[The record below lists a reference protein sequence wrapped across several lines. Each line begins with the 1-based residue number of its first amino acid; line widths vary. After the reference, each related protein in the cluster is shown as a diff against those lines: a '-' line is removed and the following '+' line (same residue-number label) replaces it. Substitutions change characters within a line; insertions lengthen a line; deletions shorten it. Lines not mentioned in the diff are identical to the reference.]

1 MPASGLL
8 HRMSDAPKILVI
20 GTADTKADELLYLK
34 SCIERTGGVALIMDV
49 GVLGDPPFTPEYSK
63 DDVANAAGIS
73 NADIIALGDEHKA
86 MMKQAEAATA
96 LATELVAAG
105 KADGMLAI
113 GGSMATDL
121 ALDVAEAL
129 PLGVPKVIVS
139 TIAFSPIIPAERIS
153 PDVTM
158 LLWAGGLY
166 GLNAICR
173 SVLSQAAGAAVGAVR
188 SRELPLSDKPLVG
201 MTSLGSSTLKYM
213 LHLKPEIEARGF
225 ELVVFHT
232 TGMGGRALES
242 LAAKGLLAAVMDFSL
257 IEVADEEFG
266 SPVSA
271 GSSRLEAAGEA
282 GIPQIVAPGGV
293 TLVDLQTS
301 KQVPEQFSDRE
312 IHVHNRLI
320 ACAALNPQERMQ
332 VAESVA
338 AKLMKARGPTTFIMP
353 LRGIDEWD
361 KPGGPFHDDDG
372 LAAFAA
378 TVREKLA
385 PPVELVELD
394 AHINDD
400 DFAAAV
406 LEVFDGWLA
415 DGTISKEVSACLRA

>member
-1 MPASGLL
+1 
-8 HRMSDAPKILVI
+8 MSDSARILVI

-34 SCIERTGGVALIMDV
+34 SCIEKVGGTALIMDV
-49 GVLGDPPFTPEYSK
+49 GVLGEPPFTPEYSK
-63 DDVANAAGIS
+63 HDVAKAAGIS

-96 LATELVAAG
+96 LAVELVAAG
-105 KADGMLAI
+105 KVDGMLAI

-121 ALDVAEAL
+121 SLDVAEAL

-166 GLNAICR
+166 GLNTICR
-173 SVLSQAAGAAVGAVR
+173 SVLSQAAGAAVGAVL

-201 MTSLGSSTLKYM
+201 MTSLGSSTLTYM

-232 TGMGGRALES
+232 TGMGGRALEA

-257 IEVADEEFG
+257 IEIADEVFG

-271 GSSRLEAAGEA
+271 GSNRLEAAGAA
-282 GIPQIVAPGGV
+282 GVPQIVAPGGV
-293 TLVDLQTS
+293 TLVDLLTT
-301 KQVPEQFSDRE
+301 KKVPEQFADRE

-320 ACAALNPQERMQ
+320 ACAALNPQERTQ
-332 VAESVA
+332 VAESIAV
-338 AKLMKARGPTTFIMP
+338 KLMKARGPTTFIMP
-353 LRGIDEWD
+353 LQGIDEWD
-361 KPGGPFHDDDG
+361 KAGGPFHDDDG

-378 TVREKLA
+378 TMRERIA
-385 PPVELVELD
+385 PPVNLIELD
-394 AHINDD
+394 AHINDNE
-400 DFAAAV
+400 FAAAV

-415 DGTISKEVSACLRA
+415 DGTIACGKTGKEAAACSPA